1 MFKNF
6 SPQGLGVSGR
16 QSELI
21 ELALTYGF
29 RGLDIDMED
38 TYRRSLRST
47 PEDAGRY
54 LRAAD
59 IKATGFELSVNIDAD
74 SAGWTA
80 ELAKL
85 KPIAGLAGKLNIG
98 RAYLTV
104 PAGSTRLAY
113 HEFFEEIQT
122 RIKQLSD
129 LLAAEKL
136 KLALNFQAGADA
148 VAGRQY
154 EFIRNVEGFLALA
167 RSVGPKVAGVV
178 VDSWNWYVGGGGLDQ
193 LSELD
198 PANIAAVRL
207 GAVPENKETSELK
220 SNDRLLP
227 TPDNVVN
234 NPAIMKHLKSVNY
247 NGPISV
253 FATGEAVRGMTRE
266 VIVTKTQEAI
276 DAIYIAAGVPVP
288 PRPGELIDQQSAI
301 EPVILGVGDRV
312 DDDM

>member
-154 EFIRNVEGFLALA
+154 EFIRNVEVSWRWLAVLVPRSLA
-167 RSVGPKVAGVV
+167 
-178 VDSWNWYVGGGGLDQ
+178 SW
-193 LSELD
+193 S
-198 PANIAAVRL
+198 
-207 GAVPENKETSELK
+207 
-220 SNDRLLP
+220 
-227 TPDNVVN
+227 
-234 NPAIMKHLKSVNY
+234 
-247 NGPISV
+247 
-253 FATGEAVRGMTRE
+253 
-266 VIVTKTQEAI
+266 
-276 DAIYIAAGVPVP
+276 
-288 PRPGELIDQQSAI
+288 
-301 EPVILGVGDRV
+301 ILGTGTLVAVASISCRNLILRTLQRFV
-312 DDDM
+312 WVQYRKTKKRPS